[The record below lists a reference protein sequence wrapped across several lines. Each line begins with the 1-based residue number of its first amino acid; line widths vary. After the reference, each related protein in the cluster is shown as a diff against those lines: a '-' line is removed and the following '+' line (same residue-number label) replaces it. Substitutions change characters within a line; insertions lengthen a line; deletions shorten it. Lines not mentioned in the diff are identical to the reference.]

1 MLNNELLIRRE
12 LTNIG
17 AWFSANMYNQ
27 YYILQDCDTCM
38 ILNTYKLT
46 SLNWSEALD
55 YIIDDIENWY
65 GKIIYVCYWHSAG
78 GFKITI
84 EDCANHE
91 NRSLFLL
98 PLDTIKEVN

>member
-1 MLNNELLIRRE
+1 MLNNELLTRRE

-17 AWFSANMYNQ
+17 AWFSANVHNQ
-27 YYILQDCDTCM
+27 YYILQDCNSRM

-46 SLNWSEALD
+46 SFNWSKALD

>member
-1 MLNNELLIRRE
+1 MLNNELLARKE

-27 YYILQDCDTCM
+27 YYILQDCNTCM

-46 SLNWSEALD
+46 SFNWDEALN
-55 YIIDDIENWY
+55 YIIEDIENYY
-65 GKIIYVCYWHSAG
+65 GEIVFVCYWHPAG
-78 GFKITI
+78 GFKITV
-84 EDCANHE
+84 EDYANHE

-98 PLDTIKEVN
+98 PLDTVEEVN

>member
-1 MLNNELLIRRE
+1 MLNNELLVRKE

-46 SLNWSEALD
+46 SFNWDEALN
-55 YIIDDIENWY
+55 YIIEDIENYY
-65 GKIIYVCYWHSAG
+65 GEIVFVCYWHLAY

-84 EDCANHE
+84 EEYSTHKNK
-91 NRSLFLL
+91 SLFLL
-98 PLDTIKEVN
+98 PLTDVEEVN

>member
-1 MLNNELLIRRE
+1 MLNNELLVREE

-27 YYILQDCDTCM
+27 YYILQDCNTSM

-46 SLNWSEALD
+46 SFNWSEALD
-55 YIIDDIENWY
+55 YIVEDIENYY
-65 GKIIYVCYWHSAG
+65 GKIIFVCYWHPAE

-84 EDCANHE
+84 EDYNNYE
-91 NRSLFLL
+91 NKSLFLL
-98 PLDTIKEVN
+98 PLGIVEEVN